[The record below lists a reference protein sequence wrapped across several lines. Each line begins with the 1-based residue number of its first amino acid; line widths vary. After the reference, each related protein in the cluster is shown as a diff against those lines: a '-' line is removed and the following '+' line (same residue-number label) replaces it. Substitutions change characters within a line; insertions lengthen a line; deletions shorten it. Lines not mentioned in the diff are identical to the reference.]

1 MNMTSTMF
9 RPASRRKLKARIA
22 IDGPAGS
29 GKSYTALRFAF
40 ALAGPS
46 GRVAV
51 IDTEHRS
58 ASKYHGEA
66 PDGIPFRFDVCELEH
81 YAPTTYSGVVRE
93 AGKAGYDVV
102 VIDSLS
108 HGWEGVGGA
117 LDQVDRAASRS
128 KSGNSFTAWR
138 DVTPQHR
145 EMVESILA
153 CPCHVIATMR
163 SKMAYEMETD
173 AKGKVKPVKVGLK
186 PIQREG
192 VEYEFDV
199 VADMDLDHL
208 LTISKSRCPYLDGAK
223 VIKPGAQFL
232 APLVGWLAEGAEDM
246 THIPSP
252 QAPAVFAENAMNV
265 RFPSPDGAGRIVET
279 GRAGVQLTGN
289 APPDVL
295 PGGNQYSE
303 SINAPCGEQIANEI
317 KTIGQQLGMP
327 AAKLAEIVRRYGA
340 RRIAEIPHNEAVTI
354 LGKLKTM
361 AIEAELANPP
371 F

>member
-1 MNMTSTMF
+1 MGTMF
-9 RPASRRKLKARIA
+9 KKATREKLKARIA

-40 ALAGPS
+40 ALAGPK

-58 ASKYHGEA
+58 ASKYQGES
-66 PDGIPFRFDVCELEH
+66 PDGIPFEFDTCELEH
-81 YAPTTYSGVVRE
+81 YAPTTYTGVIRE
-93 AGKAGYDVV
+93 AGKAGYDVL

-108 HGWEGVGGA
+108 HGWEGTGGA

-128 KSGNSFTAWR
+128 KSGNSFAAWR

-145 EMVESILA
+145 EMVETILA

-199 VADMDLDHL
+199 VADMDIDHL
-208 LTISKSRCPYLDGAK
+208 LTVSKSRCPALDGAK
-223 VIKPGAQFL
+223 ASKPDAVFL
-232 APLVGWLAEGAEDM
+232 APFVSWLAAGAD
-246 THIPSP
+246 PVP
-252 QAPAVFAENAMNV
+252 QPKQD
-265 RFPSPDGAGRIVET
+265 PPQSG
-279 GRAGVQLTGN
+279 GVQLSGEM
-289 APPDVL
+289 PPDRTEY
-295 PGGNQYSE
+295 GE
-303 SINAPCGEQIANEI
+303 STSAPCGEDVANQIKALAEKLNLPIE
-317 KTIGQQLGMP
+317 KVREFSSRCGV
-327 AAKLAEIVRRYGA
+327 ARLAEIPRK
-340 RRIAEIPHNEAVTI
+340 EADI
-354 LGKLKTM
+354 LLEKLK
-361 AIEAELANPP
+361 AKASEAGAP